1 MLTLIN
7 ILILFFVILII
18 IQLILANHNTEGLEN
33 NNEYKSYDMNDPNN
47 ALILGQQNAG
57 NINYLK
63 KRMDDI
69 QNMRQEVDD
78 LGKNYQNLQKQVDD
92 LVLAQQEYTTKMI
105 GDEPPEITGAV
116 SDEPVDVTTFVA

>member
-7 ILILFFVILII
+7 ILILFFIILIVF
-18 IQLILANHNTEGLEN
+18 QLILANHNTEGLTN
-33 NNEYKSYDMNDPNN
+33 NDEYKPYDMNDPNN

-69 QNMRQEVDD
+69 QNMHKQVED
-78 LGKNYQNLQKQVDD
+78 LSGNYQNLQKQVDD

-105 GDEPPEITGAV
+105 GDQPPEITGAE
-116 SDEPVDVTTFVA
+116 SDEPVDTSTFVT